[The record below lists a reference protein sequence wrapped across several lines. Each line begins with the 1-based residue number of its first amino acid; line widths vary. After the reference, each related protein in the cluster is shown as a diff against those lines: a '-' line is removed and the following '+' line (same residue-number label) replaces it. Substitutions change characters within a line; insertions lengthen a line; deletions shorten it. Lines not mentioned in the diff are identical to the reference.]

1 MNLFNK
7 KKLSILSLILL
18 MVVFWLMVIFKLGV
32 LSATF
37 VPKSGFFPLTFNW
50 WNSTSVSTHY
60 FMGIHK
66 LKNINNNEVYN
77 SFSYQV
83 LLFNYFLLSI
93 FNIFRSVSFEVS
105 QNFIVYIYVFLFMSI
120 VFYLNKSEIIKILYK
135 INIFKVFWLFLLVG
149 ILVTNALPWV
159 SFLRFNADNMF
170 FITSILFCIQAFYS
184 NSENIIRKDKIY
196 FILGIILGSISIVN
210 IIPWILCYVVS
221 EKKLNL
227 RKKLKINI
235 LIVFI
240 YSLITFCLPII
251 IQKYAGFRSVSSS
264 FLFRSGLDGSSKYL
278 SSSFAPILKPISEQH
293 FGNSIFIFV
302 CIFILNRLSKEKRKE
317 RYNQM
322 YISLIPFLFTLIL
335 FPQSLIIHMYLYEFL
350 IVIPLIFNLVLTILS
365 FDLNLI
371 SPKRYLFISLL
382 ISFVIMGQLLDI
394 SKAFA
399 NW

>member
-1 MNLFNK
+1 MNLFK
-7 KKLSILSLILL
+7 KKNLSILSLIIL
-18 MVVFWLMVIFKLGV
+18 MVIFWLMVIFKLGV
-32 LSATF
+32 LSASF
-37 VPKSGFFPLTFNW
+37 VPRSGFFPLTFNW
-50 WNSTSVSTHY
+50 WNSTSISTHC
-60 FMGIHK
+60 FMGIQK
-66 LKNINNNEVYN
+66 LENINNNEVYN
-77 SFSYQV
+77 SFTYQV
-83 LLFNYFLLSI
+83 LFFNYFLLSI
-93 FNIFRSVSFEVS
+93 FNILRGVSFDVS
-105 QNFIVYIYVFLFMSI
+105 QNFIVYFYVFLFMSV
-120 VFYLNKSEIIKILYK
+120 VFYLNKSETFKILSK
-135 INIFKVFWLFLLVG
+135 INVFKFFWLFLIVG

-159 SFLRFNADNMF
+159 SFLRFNAANVF
-170 FITSILFCIQAFYS
+170 FITSIIFCIQAFYS
-184 NSENIIRKDKIY
+184 NLENIILKDKIY
-196 FILGIILGSISIVN
+196 FTIGFILGSISIVN

-227 RKKLKINI
+227 RKNLKINI

-278 SSSFAPILKPISEQH
+278 SSSFAPILNPISEQH
-293 FGNSIFIFV
+293 FGNSIFIFG

-317 RYNQM
+317 RYNQL

-350 IVIPLIFNLVLTILS
+350 IVIPLIFNLIITILS
-365 FDLNLI
+365 FDLNFM
-371 SPKRYLFISLL
+371 SPKRYVFISLL

>member
-1 MNLFNK
+1 MN
-7 KKLSILSLILL
+7 LSILTLILL

-32 LSATF
+32 LSASF
-37 VPKSGFFPLTFNW
+37 VPRSGFFPLTFNW

-105 QNFIVYIYVFLFMSI
+105 QNFIVYIYVFLFISV
-120 VFYLNKSEIIKILYK
+120 VFYLNKLEIIKIFNK
-135 INIFKVFWLFLLVG
+135 INVFKVFWLFLIVG

-159 SFLRFNADNMF
+159 SFLRFNADNIF
-170 FITSILFCIQAFYS
+170 FITSIIFCIQAFYS
-184 NSENIIRKDKIY
+184 NSENIILKDKIY
-196 FILGIILGSISIVN
+196 FILGFFLASISIVN
-210 IIPWILCYVVS
+210 IIPWILCYIIS
-221 EKKLNL
+221 EKKLVL
-227 RKKLKINI
+227 RRGLIINS
-235 LIVFI
+235 LIVIF
-240 YSLITFCLPII
+240 YSIISFSLPII
-251 IQKYAGFRSVSSS
+251 IQKYAGYRSVSSS

-278 SSSFAPILKPISEQH
+278 SSSFAPILNPISEQH
-293 FGNSIFIFV
+293 FGNSIFIFI
-302 CIFILNRLSKEKRKE
+302 CIFILNRLNEEKRKE
-317 RYNQM
+317 RYNQL
-322 YISLIPFLFTLIL
+322 YISLIPFLFTLIV

-350 IVIPLIFNLVLTILS
+350 IVIPLIFNLIITILS
-365 FDLNLI
+365 FDLNLMT
-371 SPKRYLFISLL
+371 PKKYVFISLL